1 MSCLLACLFDGMLL
15 TLVLFPH
22 QARGV
27 PLPMEH
33 IVGLTL
39 SDVVVDSPP
48 VLPVLFKE
56 TGDLED
62 VRHCLRIEDQP
73 GMSSDKVFTGFI
85 LTVPF

>member
-1 MSCLLACLFDGMLL
+1 MLL
-15 TLVLFPH
+15 MLGHVPH
-22 QARGV
+22 QTRQLFFSAVLYSLFG
-27 PLPMEH
+27 
-33 IVGLTL
+33 IVGVGLAL
-39 SDVVVDSPP
+39 DDVVVDSPP

-73 GMSSDKVFTGFI
+73 GMPSNKVFTEFI